1 MAREADAGRGPV
13 PARAQPQRPSGD
25 VPERKRRGSFL
36 QESWAELKK
45 VDWPGQTQVI
55 QGTAVVLIACVI
67 VGLYLYANDI
77 IWKRVVQNL
86 FLGH

>member
-1 MAREADAGRGPV
+1 
-13 PARAQPQRPSGD
+13 
-25 VPERKRRGSFL
+25 
-36 QESWAELKK
+36 

-77 IWKRVVQNL
+77 VWKRVVQNL